1 MTGPLFVTGIY
12 YLLWRH
18 TEVFL
23 TVISKVLRK
32 RLGVG
37 FSMVWIAIGVV
48 ITFNVVFNHAMAML
62 IKPGGPTDLAVSS
75 LLK

>member
-1 MTGPLFVTGIY
+1 
-12 YLLWRH
+12 
-18 TEVFL
+18 
-23 TVISKVLRK
+23 
-32 RLGVG
+32 
-37 FSMVWIAIGVV
+37 MVWIAIGVV